1 MARLPAP
8 RFPLIAV
15 ALLALTQVLTPVLAK
30 SNTQMVIVERTW
42 IPSYPVHGWVAAG
55 FLIGG
60 PGQSGGR
67 TIQQYISRA
76 NGDTANVETRCA
88 TDAKGFLNW
97 SGKLGYQGA
106 GYGEVGATTTRTV
119 RLPNGTQG
127 PVSEALMRKGGDQAL
142 VLYAYVDHWGPHP
155 ESAGLWPRAAIDL
168 LARHAGPYCMLGVT
182 VPVTHTRARAAA
194 DARQV
199 IEAFLPAVQRLIH
212 P

>member
-15 ALLALTQVLTPVLAK
+15 ALLALTQLVTPVLAK
-30 SNTQMVIVERTW
+30 SGEQPPNLNHTA
-42 IPSYPVHGWVAAG
+42 IPSLPAPGWVAAG
-55 FLIGG
+55 YIVAGA
-60 PGQSGGR
+60 SYGR

-106 GYGEVGATTTRTV
+106 GYGEVGATTTRMV

-155 ESAGLWPRAAIDL
+155 ESARLWPRAAIDL